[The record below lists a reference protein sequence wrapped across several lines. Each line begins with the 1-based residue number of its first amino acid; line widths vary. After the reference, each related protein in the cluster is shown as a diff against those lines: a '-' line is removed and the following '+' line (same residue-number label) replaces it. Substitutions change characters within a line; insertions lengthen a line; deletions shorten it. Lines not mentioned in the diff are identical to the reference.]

1 MIINK
6 IGPLLDS
13 NGKHLINDRYLSA
26 RNTTPKLKLRA
37 QGPSDFATS
46 ADPHP
51 EPAEGLPQRLS
62 PALPDHDDPVQ
73 PEAGATR
80 RGDKI

>member
-37 QGPSDFATS
+37 QGPTDFATS

-51 EPAEGLPQRLS
+51 EPVEGLPQRLS
-62 PALPDHDDPVQ
+62 PALSDHDDPVQ
-73 PEAGATR
+73 PEAGPTR